1 MTTPQICR
9 IQEQRWP
16 ISWVQSYVEGFKEV
30 PVIPTAYQSGMTA
43 ILQKPCKAWIPK
55 AGWRQAPG
63 LSSHRMVQR
72 ISGRWE
78 RSEAQKGFSS
88 LGLKLCGLKTR
99 NRLGVLISPSM
110 PEGKDAR
117 TYIASLLPPHPTPPS
132 LVTEP
137 HKPPQKSLYLPA
149 YPVFRS
155 CYVTQFCSMNLSRRL
170 YKPFSKDEHETWAP
184 FFIPSSVLL
193 PGAGV

>member
-1 MTTPQICR
+1 MTTSKNNTFLVLGFFPQDWRMTTPQICR

-43 ILQKPCKAWIPK
+43 VLQKPCTAWIPK

-63 LSSHRMVQR
+63 LSHRMVQR
-72 ISGRWE
+72 ASGRWE

-88 LGLKLCGLKTR
+88 LGLKLYGLKTR
-99 NRLGVLISPSM
+99 NRLGVLIFPSM

-117 TYIASLLPPHPTPPS
+117 TDTASLPPPMPPS
-132 LVTEP
+132 VPFLPSNRT
-137 HKPPQKSLYLPA
+137 PQGSPEKSVFASLP
-149 YPVFRS
+149 R
-155 CYVTQFCSMNLSRRL
+155 
-170 YKPFSKDEHETWAP
+170 
-184 FFIPSSVLL
+184 I
-193 PGAGV
+193 